1 MAAGGA
7 NFLLNTENYDPL
19 FEIVKQITSKIKE
32 NEKILARLA
41 NVVDEKINYPDLPH
55 QEETEEANFG
65 SESSNPVT
73 AERDYLRTILDQKF
87 KASAVEET
95 TQFDDVENPVLRQ
108 LLSDNYRLLQV
119 KKAKN
124 EKLKQIVQIN
134 HEYERLLEEVIV
146 PAVAQDISK
155 RNVETLQRIRE
166 KEVDRKLNAQLE
178 LWEEY
183 IKYVSVLDKSSRLV
197 EKLSSLADESLDK
210 REVEKLALQ
219 LNILERL
226 KGQIESG
233 KPLHRQR

>member
-41 NVVDEKINYPDLPH
+41 SVVDEKINYPDLPH
-55 QEETEEANFG
+55 QEETEEPNFG

-73 AERDYLRTILDQKF
+73 AERDYLRTTLDQKF
-87 KASAVEET
+87 KASDVEET

-124 EKLKQIVQIN
+124 EKLQQIVQIN

-219 LNILERL
+219 LIILERL